1 METNLKNFAERIL
14 PDEILAELDKGT
26 LSGVGDRERPYMVTV
41 DEGRP
46 VGRFVWFRDFQWFAS
61 YGVRHPKMYGK
72 GVDSWEAY
80 PHFRIRFPEEIWS
93 EIQKYEQNY
102 YSNENI
108 EEFWW
113 WEYG

>member
-61 YGVRHPKMYGK
+61 YGVGHPKMYREGEDVYK
-72 GVDSWEAY
+72 SN
-80 PHFRIRFPEEIWS
+80 PLFRISFPM
-93 EIQKYEQNY
+93 EIQQEVRKYPENY
-102 YSNENI
+102 YSNPKI